1 MSEGPAGLERLDAGA
16 HLAATPLPAESLQ
29 AGPGNC
35 RAGGSIPALPD
46 WAPSA
51 ESPAV
56 GRASNCRQTEPN
68 REPCLRTLMSRGWG

>member
-35 RAGGSIPALPD
+35 RRRVDTRPAGLGTLRRIAGSRSCI
-46 WAPSA
+46 
-51 ESPAV
+51 
-56 GRASNCRQTEPN
+56 
-68 REPCLRTLMSRGWG
+68 